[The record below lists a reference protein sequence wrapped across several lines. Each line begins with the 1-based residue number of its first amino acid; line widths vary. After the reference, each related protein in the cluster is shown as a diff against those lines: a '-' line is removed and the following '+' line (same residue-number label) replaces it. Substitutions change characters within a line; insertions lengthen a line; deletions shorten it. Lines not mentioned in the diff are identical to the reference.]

1 MYSSVRR
8 FAIFSF
14 ILAVVNA
21 VGMVL
26 LMFYFADMHFAAKFS
41 WILYTVTSTLGLIFL
56 SWALF
61 NLSTTLEREY
71 SSNSEYLHKLN
82 KRIKALEDRTN

>member
-8 FAIFSF
+8 LAIFCVVLTVITALSS
-14 ILAVVNA
+14 IL
-21 VGMVL
+21 L
-26 LMFYFADMHFAAKFS
+26 LFYFADMPFTAKFS
-41 WILYTVTSTLGLIFL
+41 WILYTVTSTLALIFL

-82 KRIKALEDRTN
+82 KRIKALEDRAS

>member
-14 ILAVVNA
+14 ILAVINA
-21 VGMVL
+21 TGLAL
-26 LMFYFADMHFAAKFS
+26 LMFYFSDMSFAARFS
-41 WILYTVTSTLGLIFL
+41 WILYTVTSTLALIFL

-61 NLSTTLEREY
+61 NLATTLEREY